1 MCHRSYERIFTC
13 FSRLSLNLLYLRTGK
28 NYRIDA
34 KMLGA
39 LLPLK
44 KEKDVGMSGADTT
57 LLSSSVDTSSL
68 GIFVAA
74 GILGSTLAR

>member
-1 MCHRSYERIFTC
+1 
-13 FSRLSLNLLYLRTGK
+13 
-28 NYRIDA
+28 
-34 KMLGA
+34 MLGA

-44 KEKDVGMSGADTT
+44 KEKDVGMSDADTT

-68 GIFVAA
+68 GIFVSA